1 MLLPAVV
8 TVTVV
13 APRAGQSRETG
24 RIAGGSE
31 RETGGAHRRLQL
43 GPASSSS
50 SPLEDI
56 RLVLREFCLTS
67 DVKIHSVFA
76 KLGELCRSSGG
87 GADGAD
93 GDLAGLAAKI
103 QAGAGRR
110 LSRKRSCSELS
121 RLFADA
127 KARDGPA
134 DNHQATPA

>member
-43 GPASSSS
+43 GSASSPS

-76 KLGELCRSSGG
+76 KLGTSSISFQGRQGG
-87 GADGAD
+87 VW
-93 GDLAGLAAKI
+93 I
-103 QAGAGRR
+103 
-110 LSRKRSCSELS
+110 
-121 RLFADA
+121 
-127 KARDGPA
+127 
-134 DNHQATPA
+134 